1 MARKLQAGAIAF
13 RYRGKRTEFLLV
25 NRPSFPGEWVFPKGN
40 VKTDDSLEETALK
53 ELREE
58 AGADGVVLSR
68 IGRLERG
75 TIKQPVSITYFLVHS
90 GRTVPNGE
98 GRKVRWLTLNEAEEI
113 LDDRGA
119 RALLR
124 RAADEIG

>member
-1 MARKLQAGAIAF
+1 MARKVQAGAIAF
-13 RYRGKRTEFLLV
+13 RYRGRRTEFLLV
-25 NRPSFPGEWVFPKGN
+25 NRPNFPGEWVFPKGN

-53 ELREE
+53 ELWEE

-90 GRTVPNGE
+90 GRLVPNGE
-98 GRKVRWLTLNEAEEI
+98 GRQVKWLSLTEAEEV
-113 LDDRGA
+113 LRDRGA
-119 RALLR
+119 LALLR

>member
-1 MARKLQAGAIAF
+1 MARKVQAGAIAF

-25 NRPSFPGEWVFPKGN
+25 SRPNFPGEWVLPKGN

-53 ELREE
+53 ELWEE

-75 TIKQPVSITYFLVHS
+75 TVKRPVSITYFLVHS

-98 GRKVRWLTLNEAEEI
+98 GRKIRWLPLAEAEE
-113 LDDRGA
+113 LLQDWGA